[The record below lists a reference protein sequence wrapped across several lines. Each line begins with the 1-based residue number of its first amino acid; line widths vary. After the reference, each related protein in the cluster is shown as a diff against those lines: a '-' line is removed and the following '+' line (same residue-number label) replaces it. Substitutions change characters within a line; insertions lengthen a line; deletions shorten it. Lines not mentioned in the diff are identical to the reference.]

1 MAQRTV
7 IPPQSV
13 EADGNTE
20 KQEETRLLLFE
31 YVGQRAEGDAEIP
44 VSDLNQIRELQQQ
57 VTGPGVNETA
67 QQMGRTLAVRGML

>member
-31 YVGQRAEGDAEIP
+31 YVGQQAEGDAEIP
-44 VSDLNQIRELQQQ
+44 ASDLNQIRELQQQ

-67 QQMGRTLAVRGML
+67 QRMGRILAVRGML